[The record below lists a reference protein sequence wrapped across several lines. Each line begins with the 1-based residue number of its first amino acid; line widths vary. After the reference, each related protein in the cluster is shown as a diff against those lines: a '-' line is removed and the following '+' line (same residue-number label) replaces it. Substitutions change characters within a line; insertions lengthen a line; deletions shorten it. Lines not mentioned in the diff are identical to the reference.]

1 MLRFFY
7 VLEVRGGL
15 MSKISKIV
23 LSVAVAIVLALF
35 IMLFMGLGDNPVV
48 VPRAP
53 L

>member
-1 MLRFFY
+1 
-7 VLEVRGGL
+7 

-23 LSVAVAIVLALF
+23 LGVAVAIVLALF
-35 IMLFMGLGDNPVV
+35 VMLFMGLGDSPVV

>member
-1 MLRFFY
+1 
-7 VLEVRGGL
+7 

-23 LSVAVAIVLALF
+23 LGVAVAIVLALF
-35 IMLFMGLGDNPVV
+35 VMLFMGLGDNPVV

>member
-1 MLRFFY
+1 
-7 VLEVRGGL
+7 

-23 LSVAVAIVLALF
+23 LGVAVATVLALF
-35 IMLFMGLGDNPVV
+35 VMFFMGLGDNPVV